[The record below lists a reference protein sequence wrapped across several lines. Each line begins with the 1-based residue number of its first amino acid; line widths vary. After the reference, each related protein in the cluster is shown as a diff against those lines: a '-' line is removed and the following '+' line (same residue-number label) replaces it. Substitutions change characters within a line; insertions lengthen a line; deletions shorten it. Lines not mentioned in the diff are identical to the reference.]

1 MNQYFHFGNFSEGNN
16 HEFTTRIFIYH
27 NVIYDGKN
35 WKLNQFA
42 QQIHWRYLSY
52 EVFYVAIKSYLKQM
66 FINMVKYLWNDV
78 NFKAECTKAEYFA
91 LKWIIC

>member
-35 WKLNQFA
+35 WKLNHFA
-42 QQIHWRYLSY
+42 QQIH
-52 EVFYVAIKSYLKQM
+52 
-66 FINMVKYLWNDV
+66 
-78 NFKAECTKAEYFA
+78 
-91 LKWIIC
+91 